1 MVKAYDIAFVRLR
14 SPDLDVQ
21 EEFLTDFGMFRSART
36 DNALYMRGTDPFHHL
51 HVTEKGE
58 PGFVGLAYHVDDESA
73 LHDFAKKDGA
83 SPVESVDEPG
93 GGKRVRLR
101 EPNGYQI
108 ELIYGMER
116 LPPIEVE
123 PNTMNWREHRGSRAG
138 LEKRLRKGPARVK
151 RVGHAVLASPIQQQ
165 TVRWFEENLGFVHS
179 DDLYAPDD
187 KSKVLATFAR
197 IDRGDDYVDH
207 HVLLCTSGAK
217 AGLNHIGFEVQDID
231 DLALGHDYLKSK
243 GKYDHIWGIGRHLSG
258 SQVFDYWLDPWERIH
273 EHWTDTD
280 LLNSANA
287 ANTMPITDLRSQWG
301 DPAPER
307 FKHHVSS

>member
-58 PGFVGLAYHVDDESA
+58 PGFVGLAYHVDDEAA

-83 SPVESVDEPG
+83 SPVEA
-93 GGKRVRLR
+93 
-101 EPNGYQI
+101 
-108 ELIYGMER
+108 MER

-307 FKHHVSS
+307 FKNHVSS